1 MVKWARFL
9 KEAVRYNGSSRWEV
23 RIISG
28 DPRTYIYGADSSLFP
43 VCLPR
48 LLSSIRVDVGW
59 LAYQP
64 ILSNTVVEIPLE
76 KLLPSSDSFFSPYPF
91 FFFFFPLSISLFL
104 FCFFL
109 LCITQKRHASGPRNW
124 TMSRRKWSKERFT
137 KEYVK

>member
-1 MVKWARFL
+1 MNSMVKWARFL

-23 RIISG
+23 RIIGG

-91 FFFFFPLSISLFL
+91 FFFFFLFL
-104 FCFFL
+104 SLSSYFVSFFFASPRSVTL
-109 LCITQKRHASGPRNW
+109 LDREI
-124 TMSRRKWSKERFT
+124 ERCRG
-137 KEYVK
+137 ENV